1 MNETVMIVTTAASLG
16 LAIAM
21 ALVLWLLLREER
33 RRSNARAAV
42 LADMAA
48 DTRTDSPDDFADDF
62 RIGERIDEFEVDAH
76 PIGVIHATDPEL
88 FAPAPTRS
96 PWPQRIAIAA
106 VLAAVLG
113 GITLATRV
121 WAPRPGPAVAAT
133 APATSQP
140 ALLELLSLRH
150 TQQADSLTITG
161 LVQNPRAGAPIEKIT
176 ATAMLFA
183 ADGAFIASGRT
194 PLDLTTLRPGDESGF
209 VISVPVAG
217 SVARY
222 RIGFRAEDGRVIGH
236 VDRRD
241 SPSIARGP
249 S

>member
-1 MNETVMIVTTAASLG
+1 MMNETILIVTTAAALG

-33 RRSNARAAV
+33 RRSNARAAL

-48 DTRTDSPDDFADDF
+48 DARADTPDDFADDL
-62 RIGERIDEFEVDAH
+62 RINE
-76 PIGVIHATDPEL
+76 PIGDFEVIHATDADM
-88 FAPAPTRS
+88 FAAAPARS
-96 PWPQRIAIAA
+96 PWPQRIAIAG

-113 GITLATRV
+113 GITLAARA
-121 WAPRPGPAVAAT
+121 WAPRHVPAVTAA
-133 APATSQP
+133 APAASQP

-150 TQQADSLTITG
+150 TQQAESLTITG
-161 LVQNPRAGAPIEKIT
+161 LVQNPRQGAPIEKIT

-183 ADGAFIASGRT
+183 ADGTFIATRRT

-209 VISVPVAG
+209 VITVPVAG
-217 SVARY
+217 GVARY
-222 RIGFRAEDGRVIGH
+222 RIGFRAEDGRIIGH

>member
-1 MNETVMIVTTAASLG
+1 MNATILIVTTAAALG

-21 ALVLWLLLREER
+21 GLILWLILREER
-33 RRSNARAAV
+33 RRSSARAAL

-48 DTRTDSPDDFADDF
+48 DGQGEGVSGPADELLIADRADDLPGF
-62 RIGERIDEFEVDAH
+62 HSEAD
-76 PIGVIHATDPEL
+76 L
-88 FAPAPTRS
+88 FAPAPARS

-113 GITLATRV
+113 GITLATRA
-121 WAPRPGPAVAAT
+121 WPSRQLPAAAAT
-133 APATSQP
+133 AATQP
-140 ALLELLSLRH
+140 ALLELLSLAH
-150 TQQADSLTITG
+150 AQQAEALTITG
-161 LVQNPRAGAPIEKIT
+161 LVQNPRDGTPLAKIT

-183 ADGAFIASGRT
+183 ADGTFIASGRT

-209 VISVPVAG
+209 VITVPMAGNASG

-222 RIGFRAEDGRVIGH
+222 RIGFRGEDGRIIGH
-236 VDRRD
+236 VDRRE